1 MRKSV
6 GEYAQEAGISVRRV
20 RQLAES
26 GQISAAKLGN
36 AWVIEE
42 PVFKHAPRR
51 AAGGRPLSEES
62 TWELALMLDGYAAN
76 PHRPS
81 RARERIERLRRDPQL
96 RSELNSWMVNRAHI
110 GHFRVQPRD
119 LPDLRGD
126 ERLLPTGASH
136 PASGLL
142 QAQEHE
148 AYILLRDLPEVVHDY
163 LLIPSSAGR
172 ANVTLRAINAPALP
186 RAIPRLMIAA
196 DLLDRGGPREISAAQ
211 EILNEA
217 L

>member
-6 GEYAQEAGISVRRV
+6 AKYAQETGISERRV

-36 AWVIEE
+36 VWVIEE
-42 PVFKHAPRR
+42 PVFTHAQRR

-62 TWELALMLDGYAAN
+62 TWELALMLDGYAAKS
-76 PHRPS
+76 HRPS
-81 RARERIERLRRDPQL
+81 RARERIESLRRDPQL
-96 RSELNSWMVNRAHI
+96 RRELNAWMVNRAHV

-126 ERLLPTGASH
+126 ERLLVTGVSH

-148 AYILLRDLPEVVHDY
+148 AYVLLSDLPKVVEDY
-163 LLIPSSAGR
+163 MLIPSSTGR
-172 ANVTLRAINAPALP
+172 SNALLRAINAHSLP
-186 RAIPRLMIAA
+186 RAAPRLMIAA

-211 EILNEA
+211 KILDEA